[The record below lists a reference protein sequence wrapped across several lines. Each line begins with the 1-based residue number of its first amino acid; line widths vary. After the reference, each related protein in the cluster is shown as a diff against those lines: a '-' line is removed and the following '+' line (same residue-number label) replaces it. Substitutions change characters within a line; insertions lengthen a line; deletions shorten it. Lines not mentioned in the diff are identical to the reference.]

1 MVRVFPSMTIIR
13 IPVSRMFVMLNK
25 MIEKVML

>member
-1 MVRVFPSMTIIR
+1 MTIIR
-13 IPVSRMFVMLNK
+13 IPVSRTFVMLHK